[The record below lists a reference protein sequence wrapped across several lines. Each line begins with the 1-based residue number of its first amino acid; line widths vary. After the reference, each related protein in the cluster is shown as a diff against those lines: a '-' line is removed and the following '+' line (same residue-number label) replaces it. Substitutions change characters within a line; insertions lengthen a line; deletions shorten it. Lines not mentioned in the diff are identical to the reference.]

1 MDSKEISAA
10 DNKSWI
16 KFNVSIP
23 YKEGLNYTGI
33 QFYILGMCSGDRVFL
48 RNFGM
53 DADGVNIDDYI
64 GKSPLLKTMSLMSRQ
79 CSDSTIP
86 L

>member
-10 DNKSWI
+10 DNKPWT

-23 YKEGLNYTGI
+23 YKEGLNYTEI

-64 GKSPLLKTMSLMSRQ
+64 GKKPSVEDHEFDVSSMF
-79 CSDSTIP
+79 
-86 L
+86 

>member
-10 DNKSWI
+10 DNKPWT

-33 QFYILGMCSGDRVFL
+33 QF
-48 RNFGM
+48 
-53 DADGVNIDDYI
+53 
-64 GKSPLLKTMSLMSRQ
+64 
-79 CSDSTIP
+79 
-86 L
+86 